1 MYSHILIA
9 TDGSELAAKGVNQG
23 LDLASKLGASVTV
36 LSVTGPI
43 RPQVAEAAM
52 SGGIADPLLR
62 YEQQMD
68 DQVAKLGDVIET
80 KAKELN
86 VRLEIIRE
94 TDDFPADAIIRT
106 AKVRHC
112 DLIVMTSHGRSGLK
126 KLLLG
131 SQTSEVLKHTTLPVL
146 VVR

>member
-1 MYSHILIA
+1 
-9 TDGSELAAKGVNQG
+9 
-23 LDLASKLGASVTV
+23 
-36 LSVTGPI
+36 
-43 RPQVAEAAM
+43 M

-68 DQVAKLGDVIET
+68 DQVAKFGDVIET

-86 VRLEIIRE
+86 VPLEIIRE

-106 AKVRHC
+106 AKIRHC

-146 VVR
+146 VIR